1 MTFSFMNKITFA
13 FGLGLFLLFSC
24 SSTRKAPIESL
35 EMTKLDP
42 SKTLGKVI
50 KTDSC
55 GFFLEVLGSG
65 DSMYLLPLNLPN
77 EYEKQ
82 GVRIQFTYVLS
93 RAKQPSG
100 CLVNKVVTLEN
111 IEKVNP

>member
-1 MTFSFMNKITFA
+1 MKFSGIHKISFA
-13 FGLGLFLLFSC
+13 FGLAVFLLFSC
-24 SSTRKAPIESL
+24 SSTRKARVEFS

-55 GFFLEVLGSG
+55 GFVLEVLGSG
-65 DSMYLLPLNLPN
+65 ESMYILPLNLPAQF
-77 EYEKQ
+77 EKQ
-82 GVRIQFTYVLS
+82 GIKIQFTYVLS